1 MHKDSI
7 IHTDTPFGALALD
20 TETSVQIMDLI
31 DESNPFSEEEEQKE
45 IEILLAIESA
55 LQKSLRKKFKRKSKN
70 SIWASRNIWSKLAI
84 TLMVG
89 IADSIGL
96 IHVESLIAVSA
107 GVHDYINNKLVD
119 LLSSNPIKVGQ
130 SSNDLNRLINLFT
143 FQVKAEE

>member
-7 IHTDTPFGALALD
+7 IHTEAPTGALALD

-45 IEILLAIESA
+45 IETLVAIEAA

-70 SIWASRNIWSKLAI
+70 SIWTARNIWSKLVI

-89 IADSIGL
+89 IVNSIGL
-96 IHVESLIAVSA
+96 IHVASLIAVLA
-107 GVHDYINNKLVD
+107 DVHDYINNKLVD
-119 LLSSNPIKVGQ
+119 LLSDNPIKVGQ
-130 SSNDLNRLINLFT
+130 SANDLNRLID
-143 FQVKAEE
+143 

>member
-7 IHTDTPFGALALD
+7 IHTDTPAGALALD

-31 DESNPFSEEEEQKE
+31 DESNPFTEEEEQKE
-45 IEILLAIESA
+45 IETLVAIEAA

-70 SIWASRNIWSKLAI
+70 SIWTARNIWNKLAI

-89 IADSIGL
+89 IADSTGL
-96 IHVESLIAVSA
+96 IHVSSLITVLA

-130 SSNDLNRLINLFT
+130 IAIDLNRLID
-143 FQVKAEE
+143 